1 VKRAALTVAAALLA
15 GYATTAGATPS
26 AGTYDTT
33 YTASACGAKVG
44 LPVAAGETALAVTA
58 AATVPANDIV
68 LNVFR
73 NGTLLGSADSATSPE
88 AFLTTAL
95 DPPAAAGDVVQA
107 QVCPFADP
115 TVPAT
120 APFTATGT
128 YAWGTVP
135 ATPAVAPGGE
145 EPDGKKTVRVTA
157 LTDVLIPWG
166 APGAGA
172 DVTFPEGTYNE
183 ATLVL
188 HDHPDGDGFD
198 RLLTVEVDG
207 VELFRATTP
216 RVDYAISWDVTPY
229 LALLSGGTHRVF
241 VHEEAYLGR
250 GHVVSA
256 AFLLHTAK
264 HAPPSTATTIAAPW
278 DYSGLAP
285 RTGNG
290 CGGNTADVDLG
301 YTSSIDETRTFNLPA
316 DREPV
321 RAATFYGYL
330 TAHGCEEF
338 WYSTARP
345 TPVRQVHLAIDG
357 QGFADFVPK
366 PYTYAFVGGDPN
378 DQTWRTVDGAAWNT
392 VQPAAGEH
400 GVYDG
405 TGAIP
410 PYVFDVTDVV
420 KGLAPGAHDLTIR
433 IDNGDG
439 TWMFSGEVLVAYG
452 KGKPGA

>member
-1 VKRAALTVAAALLA
+1 MKRAIAAAVALLA
-15 GYATTAGATPS
+15 GHATTALAAPT

-33 YTASACGAKVG
+33 FSASACGAPVAI
-44 LPVAAGETALAVTA
+44 PVAAGESALSVTA
-58 AATVPANDIV
+58 AATMPANDIV

-88 AFLTTAL
+88 AYLNTEL
-95 DPPAAAGDVVQA
+95 DPPAAATDVVTA
-107 QVCPFADP
+107 QVCPFSDP
-115 TVPAT
+115 TVPAS
-120 APFTATGT
+120 APYTATGT

-135 ATPAVAPGGE
+135 ATPALAPA
-145 EPDGKKTVRVTA
+145 PAPADGKKTVRVTA
-157 LTDVLIPWG
+157 LDDVLIPWG

-172 DVTFPEGTYNE
+172 DVAFPAGPFND
-183 ATLVL
+183 ASLVL

-207 VELFRATTP
+207 VEVFRATTP
-216 RVDYAISWDVTPY
+216 RVDYDVTWDVTPY
-229 LALLSGGTHRVF
+229 LALLSGGTHHVF
-241 VHEEAYLGR
+241 VHEESYLGR

-256 AFLLHTAK
+256 SFVLHQAK
-264 HAPPSTATTIAAPW
+264 QSPPAMPTTIAAPW
-278 DYSGLAP
+278 DYSGLGP

-290 CGGNTADVDLG
+290 CGGNVGDVDLQ
-301 YTSSIDETRTFNLPA
+301 YTSSIDDTRTFNLPA
-316 DREPV
+316 NGQPV

-345 TPVRQVHLAIDG
+345 TPVREVHLAIDG
-357 QGFADFVPK
+357 AGFADFVPK
-366 PYTYAFVGGDPN
+366 PYTYASVGGDPN
-378 DQTWRTVDGAAWNT
+378 DQTWRTVDQAAWNT
-392 VQPAAGEH
+392 AQPVAAEH
-400 GVYDG
+400 GVYSG

-410 PYVFDVTDVV
+410 PYVFDVTSVV
-420 KGLAPGAHDLTIR
+420 KGLAPGAHSLTIR

-452 KGKPGA
+452 KGKP